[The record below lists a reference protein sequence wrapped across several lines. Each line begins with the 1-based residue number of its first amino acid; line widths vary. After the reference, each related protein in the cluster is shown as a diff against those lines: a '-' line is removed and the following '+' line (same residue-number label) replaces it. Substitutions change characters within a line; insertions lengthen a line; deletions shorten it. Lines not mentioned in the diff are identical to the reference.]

1 MDDQSESDP
10 REVEAGKYDL
20 NYIGLD
26 GNIACLGE
34 DDSIE
39 YKYPAI
45 CTVIWTV
52 GYLDSWLF
60 CTVKNLFDQSAAR
73 YTLLYP
79 LCFSRLMR
87 NEQKDLAEK
96 KAVG

>member
-34 DDSIE
+34 YDSIQ

-52 GYLDSWLF
+52 GYFVL
-60 CTVKNLFDQSAAR
+60 
-73 YTLLYP
+73 
-79 LCFSRLMR
+79 
-87 NEQKDLAEK
+87 
-96 KAVG
+96 

>member
-34 DDSIE
+34 DDSIQ

-45 CTVIWTV
+45 CTVILKV
-52 GYLDSWLF
+52 GYFVLKKTCL
-60 CTVKNLFDQSAAR
+60 TSAIR
-73 YTLLYP
+73 
-79 LCFSRLMR
+79 FSIGFAFPAL
-87 NEQKDLAEK
+87 
-96 KAVG
+96 